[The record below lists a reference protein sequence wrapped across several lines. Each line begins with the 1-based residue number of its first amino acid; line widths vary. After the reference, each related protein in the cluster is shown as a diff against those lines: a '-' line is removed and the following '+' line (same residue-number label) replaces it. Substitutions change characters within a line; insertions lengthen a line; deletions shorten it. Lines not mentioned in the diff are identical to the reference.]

1 MVNISVN
8 NYQNAKGHTV
18 KVNNKKLFWV
28 RMIDVQNE
36 VDVRNMSD
44 LIRKEIHSIYETKKA
59 TNEQVKKYK
68 RKWKEYFNDEYDVY
82 VRSDIIE
89 KVIMHCKIA
98 SLKSIEF
105 KNKLGL
111 SHNNITLKKKTG
123 NLHRYNKV
131 VPRHKNNATV
141 SCAKY

>member
-1 MVNISVN
+1 
-8 NYQNAKGHTV
+8 
-18 KVNNKKLFWV
+18 
-28 RMIDVQNE
+28 MIVVQNE

-44 LIRKEIHSIYETKKA
+44 LIRKEIHGIYETKKA
-59 TNEQVKKYK
+59 TNVKKYK

-82 VRSDIIE
+82 VRSDLIE

-111 SHNNITLKKKTG
+111 SHNNVTLKKEQATYTG
-123 NLHRYNKV
+123 IIKSFPDIKIMPQYP
-131 VPRHKNNATV
+131 VPNT
-141 SCAKY
+141 KYKITHTCQIISWP